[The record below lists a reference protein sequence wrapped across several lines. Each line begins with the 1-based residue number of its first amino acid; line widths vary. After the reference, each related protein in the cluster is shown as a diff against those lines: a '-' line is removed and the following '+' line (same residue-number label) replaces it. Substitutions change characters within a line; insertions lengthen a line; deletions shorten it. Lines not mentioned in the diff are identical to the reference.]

1 MSRRKIQMKKLIKK
15 SIALMS
21 AIILCG
27 FTVAQANETNVI
39 DVNQKIVSQ
48 ETINVDGYEITVS
61 VFEEIDNPNSIA
73 PFATTYEKSG
83 KKSYTAKNSDG
94 ETLFSFTVHG
104 TFSVN
109 SGVSA
114 TCTKSSY
121 SYSVSSSAWEL
132 KSASSSRSGNKAIGD
147 GEFIKKILFVKVD
160 TLNAHVVLTCDNN
173 GQLS

>member
-1 MSRRKIQMKKLIKK
+1 MRKLIKK
-15 SIALMS
+15 SIVLIAVVV
-21 AIILCG
+21 LCG
-27 FTVAQANETNVI
+27 LSTVQAKEINTDN
-39 DVNQKIVSQ
+39 VNQIVVSQ

-61 VFEEIDNPNSIA
+61 VFEEIDSPNGIA

-121 SYSVSSSAWEL
+121 SYSISNSAWEL
-132 KSASSSRSGNKAIGD
+132 KSASASHSGNKAIGD

-160 TLNAHVVLTCDNN
+160 TLNAHVVLTCDSN